1 MLCANCGKEL
11 EERGCKV
18 RCGNCGY
25 FEDCSDPSA
34 PGEWG
39 TLAGSAAANAV
50 ADPPSGSEAP
60 GAASPSGPL
69 CTENQSG

>member
-18 RCGNCGY
+18 RCKACGY

-39 TLAGSAAANAV
+39 KPARNAGANAPL
-50 ADPPSGSEAP
+50 DSPPGSDETRA
-60 GAASPSGPL
+60 GR
-69 CTENQSG
+69 T

>member
-18 RCGNCGY
+18 RCKNCGY

-39 TLAGSAAANAV
+39 THPIGAEDSARGGA
-50 ADPPSGSEAP
+50 PP
-60 GAASPSGPL
+60 GPDKPRGEEL
-69 CTENQSG
+69 

>member
-1 MLCANCGKEL
+1 MFCANCGREL

-18 RCGNCGY
+18 RCRCGY

-39 TLAGSAAANAV
+39 KIGMPTTPDVPANDPASTGDEAGT
-50 ADPPSGSEAP
+50 DR
-60 GAASPSGPL
+60 
-69 CTENQSG
+69 

>member
-18 RCGNCGY
+18 RCKSCGY

-34 PGEWG
+34 PGEWE
-39 TLAGSAAANAV
+39 TPAV
-50 ADPPSGSEAP
+50 ATRDETPAGPSPGSN
-60 GAASPSGPL
+60 SPSEG
-69 CTENQSG
+69 G

>member
-1 MLCANCGKEL
+1 MLCVNCGREL

-34 PGEWG
+34 PGEWS
-39 TLAGSAAANAV
+39 GSAMRIESGTRRH
-50 ADPPSGSEAP
+50 DPPTRGEDSGKK
-60 GAASPSGPL
+60 L
-69 CTENQSG
+69 

>member
-18 RCGNCGY
+18 RCKNCGY

-39 TLAGSAAANAV
+39 APAQSAAAKAA
-50 ADPPSGSEAP
+50 ADPPSRSNEPEGRKV
-60 GAASPSGPL
+60 
-69 CTENQSG
+69 